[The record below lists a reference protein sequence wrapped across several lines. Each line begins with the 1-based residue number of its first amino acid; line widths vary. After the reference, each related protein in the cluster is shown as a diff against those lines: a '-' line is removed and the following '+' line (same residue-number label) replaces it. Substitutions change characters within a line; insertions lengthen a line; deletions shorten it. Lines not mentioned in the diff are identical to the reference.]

1 MSKIGMPM
9 SKSKDIL
16 LNPIH
21 GENIILI
28 LRSKVKVIELINVR
42 DTSYHGDTLTYPTK
56 YDYVKGQKS

>member
-1 MSKIGMPM
+1 MSKIGMPL

-16 LNPIH
+16 PNPI
-21 GENIILI
+21 NIILI